1 MIGESST
8 SSSCSASFVYKW
20 HERFRNGRTS
30 IEDDSREGRPASVTA
45 SILDTVRDKVLR
57 DRRITVRSI
66 SEDLGVS
73 CSTVHRVLTQDLSMS
88 KVSARWV
95 PRLLKDSE
103 KQRRVACSTEFLR
116 RFEREGEQFLDKI
129 ITVDETWIHH
139 YDPETKLESS
149 VWKTPRSP
157 APKKARVQRSMGKE
171 MFIYFMD
178 RRGMILEHKVKDGC
192 TVNAEYYGK
201 AGLLHN

>member
-1 MIGESST
+1 MANVELRTVIKFCVGLGKTPKETLEMIEESST

-95 PRLLKDSE
+95 PILLKDSE
-103 KQRRVACSTEFLR
+103 KERRS
-116 RFEREGEQFLDKI
+116 LD
-129 ITVDETWIHH
+129 
-139 YDPETKLESS
+139 L
-149 VWKTPRSP
+149 
-157 APKKARVQRSMGKE
+157 
-171 MFIYFMD
+171 
-178 RRGMILEHKVKDGC
+178 
-192 TVNAEYYGK
+192 
-201 AGLLHN
+201 